1 MASRTSRKRRFC
13 QHCQEYVSGRTY
25 REHYDLYFNKSS
37 AQWQTID
44 SSDEEGSRRHEAHF
58 DVLDDES
65 FQSTSRLAND
75 EFHCY
80 DEDAPKT
87 APEGNLR
94 SNFKSSYKSKKRK
107 ERIKDFYSTKL
118 KTINFQYTIIK
129 LKTGQGAS
137 RVGSQARLV
146 LISISK
152 PLYFLTV
159 KIKSKS
165 LWF

>member
-87 APEGNLR
+87 ATEGNLR
-94 SNFKSSYKSKKRK
+94 SNFKSSYKSKKKKRTNK
-107 ERIKDFYSTKL
+107 GILQHQSKNYKFSIYYNQAENWSGSFESWL
-118 KTINFQYTIIK
+118 
-129 LKTGQGAS
+129 AS
-137 RVGSQARLV
+137 
-146 LISISK
+146 
-152 PLYFLTV
+152 
-159 KIKSKS
+159 
-165 LWF
+165 

>member
-1 MASRTSRKRRFC
+1 MAFRTSRKRRFW
-13 QHCQEYVSGRTY
+13 QHCQEYVSGKTY
-25 REHYDLYFNKSS
+25 REHYDLYFKKSS

-44 SSDEEGSRRHEAHF
+44 SSDEEGSRRHKAHF

-94 SNFKSSYKSKKRK
+94 SNFKSSYNSKKKKRTNK
-107 ERIKDFYSTKL
+107 GILQHQSKNHKFSIYYNQAENWSGSFESWL
-118 KTINFQYTIIK
+118 
-129 LKTGQGAS
+129 AS
-137 RVGSQARLV
+137 
-146 LISISK
+146 
-152 PLYFLTV
+152 
-159 KIKSKS
+159 
-165 LWF
+165 